1 MFLNACKS
9 KRFSTDKTLVLD
21 KTLNIRLNSLSYK
34 YNGWVCNL
42 DRLVLHMMKSYN
54 SAHFLP
60 CDVLLLCNF
69 KWDSA

>member
-34 YNGWVCNL
+34 YNG
-42 DRLVLHMMKSYN
+42 
-54 SAHFLP
+54 
-60 CDVLLLCNF
+60 
-69 KWDSA
+69 